1 MKLQVVPITANLEG
15 YNFYMCYK
23 FHQSLYY
30 YAESA
35 MDYEDV
41 DSFLCFY
48 PCVTRRCRTLSI
60 VDDLVDEADETFI
73 ITLERVSGLNSR
85 IILNPSFGE
94 IEIAD
99 NNGIIIKSQNM
110 WLRLSVLI
118 QF

>member
-1 MKLQVVPITANLEG
+1 
-15 YNFYMCYK
+15 
-23 FHQSLYY
+23 
-30 YAESA
+30 

-41 DSFLCFY
+41 DSFLFFY
-48 PCVTRRCRTLSI
+48 PCATRRCWTVSI

-73 ITLERVSGLNSR
+73 ITLERVPGLNSK

-99 NNGIIIKSQNM
+99 NDGIIIKSRTRNM
-110 WLRLSVLI
+110 CLYISVLI